1 MTRCFA
7 ESLKEAEAA
16 LTAWITFLDEVALY
30 GPDDPLFPATAL
42 KAEAEAGF
50 TASGLNRAH
59 WKTIEPVR
67 KIINT
72 AFDAAGLPAYGP
84 HAFRQMLARRAAK
97 NCESVAELVATSQ
110 NLGHSDVLVTLRSYG
125 QIHRDDQR
133 RLITGES

>member
-1 MTRCFA
+1 
-7 ESLKEAEAA
+7 
-16 LTAWITFLDEVALY
+16 
-30 GPDDPLFPATAL
+30 
-42 KAEAEAGF
+42 
-50 TASGLNRAH
+50 
-59 WKTIEPVR
+59 VR